1 MSQGKSWIE
10 KGNERKMN
18 SIFSCKNHNDLISE
32 FLFLISNLHSAQDD
46 FINSNFYSYLSHYL
60 NPKFHYNLS
69 LVAENLYSNE
79 EFDRVK
85 KILQEFKK
93 EDDLPLSKNLIFSE
107 PLNETLSLMST
118 ESKGVFL
125 KTSTPSCA
133 D

>member
-46 FINSNFYSYLSHYL
+46 FINSNFYSYLSNYL

-85 KILQEFKK
+85 KILQEFEK
-93 EDDLPLSKNLIFSE
+93 EDDFYYWYRLKN
-107 PLNETLSLMST
+107 
-118 ESKGVFL
+118 
-125 KTSTPSCA
+125 
-133 D
+133 